1 MKIDPET
8 PPNTTIAEKVVEPEM
23 QKSEPAQI
31 TDNELPLALSSPPKQ
46 EQTEEATTTIT
57 SNLPKV
63 VEEKD
68 ELKTVEAEILVQ
80 GPVMK
85 SDEKFSQA
93 SKLKKDTASKIE
105 DANVQKVEKKDE
117 EKVPDV
123 EE

>member
-1 MKIDPET
+1 MKIDPVT
-8 PPNTTIAEKVVEPEM
+8 PLNTTIAEKVVEPEL

-31 TDNELPLALSSPPKQ
+31 TDNELPLASSSPPKQ
-46 EQTEEATTTIT
+46 VQELIEGATNP
-57 SNLPKV
+57 SPPKV
-63 VEEKD
+63 TE

-93 SKLKKDTASKIE
+93 SKLKKDTPSKIE

-117 EKVPDV
+117 EKVPEV

>member
-1 MKIDPET
+1 MKIDPVT
-8 PPNTTIAEKVVEPEM
+8 PLNITIAEKVVEPEV

-31 TDNELPLALSSPPKQ
+31 TDNELPLAPSSPPKQ
-46 EQTEEATTTIT
+46 VQEQIESATIP
-57 SNLPKV
+57 SPPKAT
-63 VEEKD
+63 EEKD

-93 SKLKKDTASKIE
+93 SKLKKDTPSKIV

>member
-1 MKIDPET
+1 MKIDPVT
-8 PPNTTIAEKVVEPEM
+8 PLNTTIAEKVVEPEL

-31 TDNELPLALSSPPKQ
+31 TDNELPLAPSSPPKQ
-46 EQTEEATTTIT
+46 VQEKIEGATIP
-57 SNLPKV
+57 SPPKAT
-63 VEEKD
+63 EEKD

-93 SKLKKDTASKIE
+93 SKLKKDTPSKIV